1 MEWYYTKQ
9 KLPEKEG
16 LYLCYTE
23 DGFYVLCKFSNN
35 LYDIDGF
42 DLCDGGKRG
51 FYRGNP
57 TVGFRRYNA
66 IEYWTCLPEPP
77 VPRDE
82 KGIQKFNS
90 DTAKQALINCGIM
103 NEDGTIKDVY
113 LNYFDFDPTSISNMY
128 KKEGIV
134 KGKPLNLNKEK
145 EYCGEYFDEDWCR

>member
-1 MEWYYTKQ
+1 MKWYYTKQ

-35 LYDIDGF
+35 LYNIDGF
-42 DLCDGGKRG
+42 DLCDGDKRG
-51 FYRGNP
+51 FYRGNS

-66 IEYWTCLPEPP
+66 IKYWTCLPEPP

-82 KGIQKFNS
+82 KGIQK
-90 DTAKQALINCGIM
+90 
-103 NEDGTIKDVY
+103 
-113 LNYFDFDPTSISNMY
+113 
-128 KKEGIV
+128 
-134 KGKPLNLNKEK
+134 LNKEK

>member
-1 MEWYYTKQ
+1 MKWYYTKQ

-35 LYDIDGF
+35 LYNIDGF
-42 DLCDGGKRG
+42 DLCDGDKRG
-51 FYRGNP
+51 FYRGNS

-82 KGIQKFNS
+82 KGIQKLNS
-90 DTAKQALINCGIM
+90 DSAKQALIDCGIM
-103 NEDGTIKDVY
+103 NEDGTIKDAY
-113 LNYFDFDPTSISNMY
+113 LSYFEQASISNMY
-128 KKEGIV
+128 KKEGIT
-134 KGKPLNLNKEK
+134 KREPLNLNKEK